1 MPRTLVAVLT
11 LAVLAPVGRAAQQQP
26 VAVKVSGFIMGN
38 TYREY
43 SDDVKAVN
51 VMGVMDGIV
60 IAPVFS
66 APTKKLAWLETCSSG
81 MSGYQVA
88 AIVDKYLRD
97 HPERWHEPMN
107 VSVYAAMFDACR
119 AYRK

>member
-1 MPRTLVAVLT
+1 MPRALLAVLA
-11 LAVLAPVGRAAQQQP
+11 LAALAPVGRAAQQQP
-26 VAVKVSGFIMGN
+26 VEIKVTGFIKGN

-43 SDDVKAVN
+43 SDDVKAVY
-51 VMGVMDGIV
+51 VMGVMDGMV

-66 APTKKLAWLETCSSG
+66 APKKKLAWLEACSVG

-97 HPERWHEPMN
+97 NPEHWHEPTN
-107 VSVYAAMFDACR
+107 ILVYSAMLDACKP
-119 AYRK
+119 YRR